1 VRLARIPVP
10 QTRSIP
16 ISQRDDLPP
25 FNPQWNQWPL
35 PGDLAIREALLRAYE
50 DGSWG
55 RYHGPN
61 VEQLEAS
68 LAALHDVPAALTC
81 ASGTIAVQIALR
93 GLNLP
98 EDSEVILA
106 AYDFPGNFRA
116 IQDSRLFPV
125 QVDINPKT
133 WCLDA
138 ETIEAAITKKTSAV
152 IVSHLHGGIADM
164 PAIREMADRRG
175 IAIVEDACQA
185 PGGRLHGQRLGTF
198 GDVGVLS
205 FGGSKLLTAGR
216 GGAILSQRADVLQ
229 RAKIFCE
236 RGNHA
241 FPLSELQAAVLL
253 PQLENLDTM
262 NRARQSGLQR
272 LRGLLTSWEDAL
284 RSIELRSDSEP
295 VFYKHAWLAKSDDV
309 AQVLV
314 RSAQQLGVPVTAGFH
329 GFVKR
334 PSSQAKKTGTLDS
347 ARGAASR
354 TLILHHPILVQQDP
368 QAIAWIAGWISKT
381 LSKHAQLPR

>member
-1 VRLARIPVP
+1 ML
-10 QTRSIP
+10 
-16 ISQRDDLPP
+16 
-25 FNPQWNQWPL
+25 
-35 PGDLAIREALLRAYE
+35 GDQAIRYALLCAYE

-55 RYHGPN
+55 RYHGPH
-61 VEQLEAS
+61 VERLEAE
-68 LAALHDVPAALTC
+68 LAAFHDVPASLSC

-98 EDSEVILA
+98 DDSEVILA

-116 IQDSRLFPV
+116 IQDSGLFPV
-125 QVDINPKT
+125 LVDINPHT

-138 ETIEAAITKKTSAV
+138 ETIEAAITEKTSAV

-185 PGGRLHGQRLGTF
+185 PGGRLNGKRLGTF

-216 GGAILSQRADVLQ
+216 GGAILTKRSDVLQ

-253 PQLENLDTM
+253 PQLAKLDAM
-262 NRARQSGLQR
+262 NQIRSRQVQK
-272 LRGLLTSWEDAL
+272 LRELLAPWDEYL
-284 RSIELRSDSEP
+284 RPVELREDCEP
-295 VFYKHAWLAKSDDV
+295 AFYKHAWLTKSEYVAK
-309 AQVLV
+309 VLV
-314 RSAQQLGVPVTAGFH
+314 RNAQHLGAPITAGFH

-334 PSSQAKKTGTLDS
+334 PGSQARKVGTLDT
-347 ARGAASR
+347 AREATSR
-354 TLILHHPILVQQDP
+354 TLILHHPVLIQEKP
-368 QAIAWIAGWISKT
+368 QAIQWISSWVSHV
-381 LSKHAQLPR
+381 LQNLIDSPDSDRGRLL